1 MIVQRLWKVT
11 RVTKYFTKCSNQNWC
26 KTLSVVLNKDEPKK
40 ANMCKVLGSRNWFFS
55 ARSQRRAGGNK
66 AILKKLLISAVD
78 SW

>member
-40 ANMCKVLGSRNWFFS
+40 ANICKAENGSFLQEASVRLEEI
-55 ARSQRRAGGNK
+55 K
-66 AILKKLLISAVD
+66 
-78 SW
+78 